1 MARQCV
7 RWSRI
12 SEVGEAR
19 FAETMLPQ
27 TTSMVRSVFF
37 VLSWLQSEN
46 TNRYRYG
53 NGGMHDKSALPV
65 VTHFDMGKAQYADT
79 IRRQTTFKVRLT
91 LLCPS
96 A

>member
-1 MARQCV
+1 MAHQCV

-37 VLSWLQSEN
+37 VLSWLQSEDI
-46 TNRYRYG
+46 NRYRYE
-53 NGGMHDKSALPV
+53 NGGMIDKSALLV
-65 VTHFDMGKAQYADT
+65 VTHRWA
-79 IRRQTTFKVRLT
+79 RRSTRTRYGGRP
-91 LLCPS
+91 PS
-96 A
+96 G